1 MYSSNKMVSIEW
13 LGHQLC
19 THVCTCSVSLPL
31 FVEETVDVGI
41 AVADE
46 VIVCIDA
53 VDKMDEVE

>member
-1 MYSSNKMVSIEW
+1 MVSIEW
-13 LGHQLC
+13 FGHQLC

-31 FVEETVDVGI
+31 FVGETVDVGI

-53 VDKMDEVE
+53 VDKMAVVE